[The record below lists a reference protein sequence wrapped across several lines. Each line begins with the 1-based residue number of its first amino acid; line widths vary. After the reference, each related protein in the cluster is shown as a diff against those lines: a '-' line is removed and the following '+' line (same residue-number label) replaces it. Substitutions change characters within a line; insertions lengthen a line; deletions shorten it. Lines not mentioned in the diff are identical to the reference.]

1 MMSDERTVLLETGR
15 QDKSL
20 ALSSLNSASLQDYEW
35 IIVRLRGAMAGQ
47 ASAFAKQEMD
57 QDRRMPKN

>member
-1 MMSDERTVLLETGR
+1 MLETGR

-35 IIVRLRGAMAGQ
+35 ITERLRGAMPGQ

-57 QDRRMPKN
+57 QDREMPEK